1 MKDNI
6 FIIEY
11 DISVGPY
18 NTEMVAMYNENV
30 ITEEEVVKLINN
42 GNVDN
47 DNRVVVMNRKQ
58 YDNLVK

>member
-1 MKDNI
+1 MKENI

-11 DISVGPY
+11 DISIGSHSM
-18 NTEMVAMYNENV
+18 EMVAMYNKNV
-30 ITEEEVVKLINN
+30 ITEEEVVKLIED
-42 GNVDN
+42 GMVDT

>member
-11 DISVGPY
+11 DLSIGPHIM
-18 NTEMVAMYNENV
+18 EMVAMYNENV

>member
-11 DISVGPY
+11 EFSIGSHIM
-18 NTEMVAMYNENV
+18 EMVAMYNENV

-42 GNVDN
+42 GNVD
-47 DNRVVVMNRKQ
+47 DDDRVVVMNRKQ

>member
-1 MKDNI
+1 MKENI

-11 DISVGPY
+11 VIGIGPY
-18 NTEMVAMYNENV
+18 DMEMVAMYNENV
-30 ITEEEVVKLINN
+30 ITEEEVVELIQN
-42 GNVDN
+42 GTVED

>member
-11 DISVGPY
+11 DISIGFY
-18 NTEMVAMYNENV
+18 NMEMVAMYNENV
-30 ITEEEVVKLINN
+30 ITEEEVVKLIDD
-42 GNVDN
+42 GMVDT

>member
-1 MKDNI
+1 MKENI

-11 DISVGPY
+11 DISVGPHSMD
-18 NTEMVAMYNENV
+18 MVAMYNEKV
-30 ITEEEVVKLINN
+30 ITEEEVIKLIND
-42 GNVDN
+42 GIVDT

>member
-58 YDNLVK
+58 YNNLVK

>member
-18 NTEMVAMYNENV
+18 NMEMVAMYNENV

-58 YDNLVK
+58 YNNLVK

>member
-11 DISVGPY
+11 DLSIGPHSM
-18 NTEMVAMYNENV
+18 EMVAMYNENV

-42 GNVDN
+42 GNVD
-47 DNRVVVMNRKQ
+47 DDDRVVVMNRKQ

>member
-11 DISVGPY
+11 DLSVGSHIM
-18 NTEMVAMYNENV
+18 ERVAMYNENV

-42 GNVDN
+42 GNVD
-47 DNRVVVMNRKQ
+47 DDDRVVVMNRKQ

>member
-11 DISVGPY
+11 DINIGSHSM
-18 NTEMVAMYNENV
+18 EMVAMYNENV

-58 YDNLVK
+58 YDNLVR

>member
-11 DISVGPY
+11 DLSIGSHSM
-18 NTEMVAMYNENV
+18 EMVAMYNENV

-42 GNVDN
+42 GNVD
-47 DNRVVVMNRKQ
+47 DDDRVVVMNRKQ